1 MEAVDQRSAA
11 TLYRRGTAF
20 YVGRAMNHLPAKTL
34 VIARADDL
42 PPGTTKKFMFMI
54 NGNDEE
60 CFLVNHRGEL
70 FAYVNRCCHV
80 PMSLD
85 WVENQF
91 FTEDKQ
97 FLQCATH
104 GAHYLPDTGECV
116 SGPPCG
122 KFLQRVSIRREGEEI
137 IAIAPGAEDAA

>member
-1 MEAVDQRSAA
+1 MSDV
-11 TLYRRGTAF
+11 
-20 YVGRAMNHLPAKTL
+20 PAGS
-34 VIARADDL
+34 VIIARADEL
-42 PPGTTKKFMFMI
+42 PPGTTKKFFLTI
-54 NGNDEE
+54 GGNEEE
-60 CFLVNHRGEL
+60 CFLVNHQGGL
-70 FAYVNRCCHV
+70 HAYVNRCSHV

-122 KFLQRVSIRREGEEI
+122 KFLQRVAIRRAGDQI